1 MAYDLK
7 AQEFA
12 FQFYAKGISK
22 EKALREIK
30 KVYPG
35 FSGSTWDEW
44 VDRLQWR
51 ERRAASDMK
60 LREFEALCRDT
71 ARALVLELNEIR
83 EGLLKKIRD
92 NQGDTQTIYAFTST
106 AKQIAELTKQ
116 QLAAQDPR
124 QVSMEVLMT
133 AIEKLLAGLREMA
146 GLAKPLEAN
155 ATQIGELVTQI
166 GDEFGAERLR

>member
-1 MAYDLK
+1 MAYDTK

-44 VDRLQWR
+44 VEKLQWR
-51 ERRAASDMK
+51 ERRAAADMK
-60 LREFEALCRDT
+60 LREFEILCRDT

-83 EGLLKKIRD
+83 ENLLAKIRKGD
-92 NQGDTQTIYAFTST
+92 ADTQTVYAFTST
-106 AKQIAELTKQ
+106 AKQIADLTRQ

-124 QVSMEVLMT
+124 RISMEVLMQS
-133 AIEKLLAGLREMA
+133 IEKLLAGLREMA

-155 ATQIGELVTQI
+155 ATAIGELVTQI
-166 GDEFGAERLR
+166 GDEFGAESLK